1 MIYKSPLHQMSE
13 TTPTQFWNDSCSV
26 PELAYAMEHGAVG
39 ATTNPVIVG
48 QVLKNE
54 MESYIPLIR
63 ELIAAMPD
71 ATEDDIAW
79 ALNERMAQEG
89 SKVLLPVFEK
99 TGGKAGFISIQTNAK
114 YYRNARK
121 MVQQAVGFKSLA
133 PNIMVKIPATKA
145 GIDAIEEVTFEGVN
159 VNATVL
165 FTVSQAI
172 AVAEAIERA
181 LKRRE
186 EAGRDNSGLHPVCTI
201 MVGRVDDWL
210 RECMK
215 QEGVIVDPA
224 AIDFAGV
231 AVFKNAYRIFCER
244 GYHTRLLVAAYRNHH
259 HWSSFIGGEVS
270 QTIPHKWIKQ
280 FCESDITCEDRMHIP
295 VDERLIR
302 QLRKHFPD
310 FVRAYEPNGLAPE
323 EFDFYGA
330 TKRTLAQFLGGYD
343 DMVMIIRKFMLDAQ

>member
-1 MIYKSPLHQMSE
+1 MTYKSPLHQMSQ
-13 TTPTQFWNDSCSV
+13 TTPTQFWNDSCSIS
-26 PELAYAMEHGAVG
+26 ELTYALEHGAVG

-54 MESYIPLIR
+54 MEHYTPIIR
-63 ELIAAMPD
+63 ELIEAMPQ
-71 ATEDDIAW
+71 AGEDDIAW
-79 ALNERMAQEG
+79 ALNERMAQDG
-89 SKVLLPVFEK
+89 SKLLLPVFEES
-99 TGGKAGFISIQTNAK
+99 GGKAGYISIQTNAK
-114 YYRNARK
+114 YYRNPEK
-121 MVQQAVGFKSLA
+121 MVQQASRFKGLA
-133 PNIMVKIPATKA
+133 PNIMVKMPATKA
-145 GIDAIEEVTFEGVN
+145 GIAAIEEATYAGVS

-181 LKRRE
+181 LKRRKE
-186 EAGRDNSGLHPVCTI
+186 EGLDNSGLHPVCTI

-210 RECMK
+210 RECIK
-215 QEGVIVDPA
+215 QEGIIVDPA

-270 QTIPHKWIKQ
+270 MTIPHKWIKQ
-280 FCESDITCEDRMHIP
+280 FCQSDITCENRIHLP
-295 VDERLIR
+295 VDEGLVK

-310 FVRAYEPNGLAPE
+310 FVRAYEPDGLTPD
-323 EFDFYGA
+323 EFDSYGA
-330 TKRTLAQFLGGYD
+330 TRRTLGQFLGGYD
-343 DMVMIIRKFMLDAQ
+343 DMVAIIRKIMV